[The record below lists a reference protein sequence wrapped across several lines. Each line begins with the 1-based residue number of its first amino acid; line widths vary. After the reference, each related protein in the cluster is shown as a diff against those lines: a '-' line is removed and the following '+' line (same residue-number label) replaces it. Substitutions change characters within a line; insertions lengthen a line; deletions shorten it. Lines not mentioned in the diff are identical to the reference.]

1 MEQKVK
7 PVDVIC
13 ICSADGQIRPL
24 RVRMEDENKNELRVE
39 IGEILGVEQNHRFG
53 AESLTFL
60 CRGRAEEKCHLME
73 IRYCVRT
80 HSWSMVRSYQK
91 H

>member
-1 MEQKVK
+1 MEQKLK

-24 RVRMEDENKNELRVE
+24 RLRMEDENKNELRVE
-39 IGEILGVEQNHRFG
+39 IGEILGVEQNLRFG

-60 CRGRAEEKCHLME
+60 CRGRTEARSHLLE

-80 HSWSMVRSYQK
+80 HSWSMVRCFQK
-91 H
+91 